1 MYGVFPTVEQWDAL
15 NKKTLQHRLKSST
28 QWDDLDRAV
37 RAFSVDQT
45 SDEKFR
51 QLKAATE
58 AFVRVKTRADGV
70 FHTSRDVTGIISA
83 LREYVAENPPSV
95 TATEQAAIRE
105 VILANKKALFRG
117 LTGSEI
123 RYKPKQRT
131 EMAKT
136 LKEDA
141 EEFKDSLL
149 EVPAIAKKA
158 ESASSSVSGSVRPA
172 TPASLPGGGAAAQLK
187 NTWDQIIREACSI
200 GDAIPDAVLTE
211 LKSIIG
217 QQLFNNLSSAIP
229 YLGTIKEGAAV
240 MTHLKNIAIHE
251 RTTYLVRSSTAW
263 TRPGDVQA
271 AVDAMVRTLESERI
285 DLGIELAGSSA
296 TFAAGIGTLGADGG
310 TLQVVT
316 SLATTGAK
324 LIRTIYVF
332 VSQHVAMTQANT
344 ALKTAAGARMP
355 LLETLHKFPFLG
367 AHAIAVLET
376 STILDINIADL
387 NQPFFKYLAEDMNRR
402 IETVRTTARR
412 ILDDSRFEIV
422 NVDLADA
429 ELIRARDT
437 FLDSLQDQLNKALHD
452 RDVRLNRK
460 KMDAVIRDI
469 PAAAAKFQERR
480 DRAAH
485 EAQFKSIAREAAG
498 KISLLEMLVLAN
510 LELEAEM
517 AALIDI
523 RAMEEQ
529 RQAELRRNKA
539 LATHVQSA
547 LKSYKEQTT
556 GFRRFTTRQSDESTA
571 AVQVLSGMVAS
582 QSFGDLSRLRQTTE
596 YLLRIMSSVPSGVPR
611 GLSQLKEGSRL
622 HGLLSPAYGAWSSA
636 TA

>member
-1 MYGVFPTVEQWDAL
+1 MHGVFPTIEQWDAL
-15 NKKTLQHRLKSST
+15 NKKTLQHRLKSSQ

-37 RAFSVDQT
+37 RAFSADQT
-45 SDEKFR
+45 SDDKFR

-58 AFVRVKTRADGV
+58 AFVSVKTRADGV
-70 FHTSRDVTGIISA
+70 FHTTRDANGIISA
-83 LREYVAENPPSV
+83 LRDYVAENPPSV
-95 TATEQAAIRE
+95 TASEQAALRE
-105 VILANKKALFRG
+105 VILENKKALFRG

-123 RYKPKQRT
+123 RYKAKQRM

-149 EVPAIAKKA
+149 EVPAIAKA
-158 ESASSSVSGSVRPA
+158 TESSSSASSAPA
-172 TPASLPGGGAAAQLK
+172 QPALPANLQGGAAAAQMK
-187 NTWDQIIREACSI
+187 SAWDQIIREACSI

-211 LKSIIG
+211 LKAIIG
-217 QQLFNNLSSAIP
+217 QQLFNSLSSAIP

-240 MTHLKNIAIHE
+240 MTHLKNIARHE
-251 RTTYLVRSSTAW
+251 LTTYRVKSSTAW

-316 SLATTGAK
+316 SLAITGAK

-332 VSQHVAMTQANT
+332 VSQHVAMTQANK

-355 LLETLHKFPFLG
+355 LLETLHTFPFLG
-367 AHAIAVLET
+367 AHLISVLET

-402 IETVRTTARR
+402 IETVRTAARK

-422 NVDLADA
+422 NTDLADV
-429 ELIRARDT
+429 ELIRARDS
-437 FLDSLQDQLNKALHD
+437 FLDSLQDQLNKAIHD
-452 RDVRLNRK
+452 RETRLNRK

-485 EAQFKSIAREAAG
+485 EAKFKSIAKEAAG

-529 RQAELRRNKA
+529 REAELRRNKA
-539 LATHVQSA
+539 LAKHVQSA
-547 LKSYKEQTT
+547 LNTYKEQTT

-571 AVQVLSGMVAS
+571 AIQVLSGLVAS
-582 QSFGDLSRLRQTTE
+582 QKPGDLSKLRQTTE
-596 YLLRIMSSVPSGVPR
+596 YLLKITSSVPNGVPR

-622 HGLLSPAYGAWSSA
+622 HGLLAPAYGAWSSA
-636 TA
+636 PA